1 MVDELETQFI
11 EGNCIITWSH
21 KRDSDIFKNTFSW
34 WPLAGQIR
42 KVLSRVII
50 SAMRMSTA
58 ILPWV
63 LNFSVGMTQCHIHYP
78 EINGLVTHVGSF
90 CPITILPAEFLSIC
104 SPSKCDLR
112 DGGILCSPVSHSLWE
127 VSLLSFYW
135 EVKSQSPDLVMYLKL
150 QQLLLGTFLLLLK
163 HSEKHHGSFSQIP
176 GVLSV
181 C

>member
-1 MVDELETQFI
+1 
-11 EGNCIITWSH
+11 
-21 KRDSDIFKNTFSW
+21 
-34 WPLAGQIR
+34 
-42 KVLSRVII
+42 
-50 SAMRMSTA
+50 
-58 ILPWV
+58 
-63 LNFSVGMTQCHIHYP
+63 MTQCHIHYP

-112 DGGILCSPVSHSLWE
+112 DGGILWSPVSHSLWE
-127 VSLLSFYW
+127 VSLLSFYC